1 MDNLALLHLLNLV
14 SPALPIGSYSYS
26 QGLESAIEKGWVS
39 NEAEL
44 EDWLDG
50 ILEHSLCRLDIPS
63 LLQCHQAWSDGDR
76 QKFALWNQRIL
87 ASRESRELLLEDT
100 QTAAALIKLLRQ
112 IYPADSNT
120 GQDFP
125 GGKISLPAAFA
136 VAGHLWQI
144 PAAETALA
152 LLWSWAEN
160 QVAAG
165 IKLIPIG
172 QTSGQRVLHHLKQR
186 IPCCFEAALTLP
198 LQQIGSGLPGLAL
211 ASAAHETQYCRLFR
225 S

>member
-1 MDNLALLHLLNLV
+1 MDNLALLNLLNLV

-44 EDWLDG
+44 EEWLHG
-50 ILEHSLCRLDIPS
+50 ILEYSLCRLDVPS
-63 LLQCHQAWSDGDR
+63 LLQCHRAWHDGDR
-76 QKFALWNQRIL
+76 QQFALWNQRIL

-100 QTAAALIKLLRQ
+100 QTGAALIKLLRQ
-112 IYPADSNT
+112 IYPTDSN
-120 GQDFP
+120 GGDDFP
-125 GGKISLPAAFA
+125 AGDISLPAAFA
-136 VAGHLWQI
+136 VAGNLWQI

-172 QTSGQRVLHHLKQR
+172 QTSGQRVLHHMKQR
-186 IPCCFEAALTLP
+186 IPRCFDAALTLP
-198 LQQIGSGLPGLAL
+198 QQQIGSGLPGLAL

>member
-50 ILEHSLCRLDIPS
+50 ILEYSLCRLDVPS
-63 LLQCHQAWSDGDR
+63 LLQCHRAWSDGDR
-76 QKFALWNQRIL
+76 QQFALWNQRIL

-100 QTAAALIKLLRQ
+100 QTGAALIKLLRQ
-112 IYPADSNT
+112 IYPADNK
-120 GQDFP
+120 GGNDFP
-125 GGKISLPAAFA
+125 EGDISLPAAFA
-136 VAGHLWQI
+136 VAGNLWQI
-144 PAAETALA
+144 PAPETALA

-186 IPCCFEAALTLP
+186 IPGCFDAALKLP
-198 LQQIGSGLPGLAL
+198 QHQIGSGLPGLAL